1 MPSRLA
7 HLVTLAFMCTAAPAI
22 AQTPTQTQPAQTQPT
37 QTLPESDSTVVVHAR
52 KEEEAVRA
60 FVAEIGEGPKGV
72 NLARWDRKVC
82 VGAIN
87 VTPDYAQKLIDRVSL
102 VALAVGLEP
111 GEPGCT
117 ANVLILATTDGDAL
131 ATRVVKDHR
140 AIFHPPE
147 TVDDNLGQNALDEF
161 QSSDAPVRWWH
172 VSRTVLSDTGQP
184 IARGQQITVRGSG
197 RLRNNVRQELAHALI
212 ILDTSRIGTVSFST
226 LADYVAMVTLAQVDA
241 EADLREF
248 PSIMNMFGGET
259 VDQTARMTDW
269 DLDYLTALYETPGDA
284 ASSKREANHI
294 ARNMLKQD

>member
-1 MPSRLA
+1 MLR
-7 HLVTLAFMCTAAPAI
+7 TLATVAALAAACMTTPAM
-22 AQTPTQTQPAQTQPT
+22 AQTPTGQAPAASASDP
-37 QTLPESDSTVVVHAR
+37 DSTVVVQGR
-52 KEEEAVRA
+52 KEEDAVRA

-72 NLARWDRKVC
+72 NLARWDCKVC

-147 TVDDNLGQNALDEF
+147 TVDDNLGQKALDEF

-172 VSRTVLSDTGQP
+172 VSRTVLSP
-184 IARGQQITVRGSG
+184 
-197 RLRNNVRQELAHALI
+197 
-212 ILDTSRIGTVSFST
+212 
-226 LADYVAMVTLAQVDA
+226 VD
-241 EADLREF
+241 
-248 PSIMNMFGGET
+248 G
-259 VDQTARMTDW
+259 
-269 DLDYLTALYETPGDA
+269 PGDA
-284 ASSKREANHI
+284 RGK
-294 ARNMLKQD
+294 LG

>member
-1 MPSRLA
+1 MLRTITFAAALA
-7 HLVTLAFMCTAAPAI
+7 GALVASPALG
-22 AQTPTQTQPAQTQPT
+22 QTPPPPAEAQQAA
-37 QTLPESDSTVVVHAR
+37 SDGTVVIYGQ
-52 KEEEAVRA
+52 KDEEAVRA

-147 TVDDNLGQNALDEF
+147 TVDDNLGQKALDAF

-197 RLRNNVRQELAHALI
+197 RLRNNVRQELSHALI
-212 ILDTSRIGTVSFST
+212 ILDTARIGTVSFKT
-226 LADYVAMVTLAQVDA
+226 LTDYVAMVTLAQVDA
-241 EADLREF
+241 DADLREF
-248 PSIMNMFGGET
+248 PSIMNMFVGET